1 VALSSTKHNVT
12 FKKNQMKKNGYIIK
26 MDKPCSEDWTSM
38 TMNEIGK
45 FCSNCSKNVVDF
57 TDLTDD
63 KIFQII
69 EQTNGNVCGRFK
81 DEQLNRLLV
90 QSNGYATNT
99 HLSKLVAGL
108 LLLSSTNNTTAHEQH
123 SNIEIVS
130 ELNNANLSNNS
141 KDVLTQN
148 PLLSDDLKNVIRGQV
163 LNSET
168 KKPVSIAKVKL
179 KGTDIGVFTD
189 NNGIFEFYIPD
200 SLLKEEMIF
209 QVISNDQANE
219 FTVAKKDLPLSKP
232 LIIMRTETEAVKVET
247 GKRILITS
255 GAIVVDKIEKK

>member
-1 VALSSTKHNVT
+1 M
-12 FKKNQMKKNGYIIK
+12 KKTQMKKHGYIIK

-57 TDLTDD
+57 TDLPDD

-81 DEQLNRLLV
+81 EEQLNRLVV

-99 HLSKLVAGL
+99 HLSKLVAGM
-108 LLLSSTNNTTAHEQH
+108 LLLSTTNNTTAHEQH

-130 ELNNANLSNNS
+130 ELNNANSSHKN

-148 PLLSDDLKNVIRGQV
+148 PLLSDDLKNIIRGQV

-168 KKPVSIAKVKL
+168 KKPVSTAKVKF
-179 KGTDIGVFTD
+179 KGTDIGIFTD
-189 NNGIFEFYIPD
+189 INGNFEFYIPD
-200 SLLKEEMIF
+200 SLLKEVMIF

-232 LIIMRTETEAVKVET
+232 LIIMRTETEVMEIET
-247 GKRILITS
+247 GKTISVTTGVI
-255 GAIVVDKIEKK
+255 AVEKIKKK